1 MEHFTVFCL
10 PGIHLFGCEAGC
22 ELQAQALERRA
33 RPGYSRAQP
42 MSAAAYVFLAC
53 ASFVGSPHH
62 HLVGRLGTPLLRQP
76 VAAVRWHRIEPPQA
90 ATPAADWTR
99 RRAQRTP
106 AASLVYKAEEPTPM
120 VELYA
125 NGQVNQYSSTL
136 VAMRGR
142 YKLSG
147 RDKRLLRSSTR
158 VLAPRE
164 GYILFDFGDL
174 KGVLQHDR
182 VTLVGAD
189 RPAVTALAAEVKQR
203 LVLDDTA
210 DPTQRE
216 EAPFEVRVI
225 ECMLEQT
232 YALLEESLQRL
243 SALVTSTLAELTDP
257 SQQSEARREAA
268 LGRLLPLQISLNSLG
283 ARTERLAS
291 VLEEV
296 LDNEEDLKDFALTRR
311 HNQLLQDEWERLEQ
325 NPPTEAPDGGR
336 GDDAL
341 EFVRELSAAAAAAA
355 EAEAA
360 AAAAATGAA
369 GAARAATSAEAEV
382 EEAEEEEELVET
394 LIEVYN
400 SRLDSL
406 NDRIEELATNIETT
420 QGTLE
425 LQLDNER
432 NRIARLELTLNMA
445 GLCVGVSA
453 MVSGFFGMNLASG
466 VETVPFGFVVATACS
481 LLLSFGMFAACT
493 RRYRVLSSQ
502 QRSRLQDVQAL
513 KSVLANVDGVA
524 LLLRNRPATDLRRLL
539 TGSGVPPM
547 NERELT
553 LLQGILEEAKELPE
567 PALSPAHA

>member
-1 MEHFTVFCL
+1 
-10 PGIHLFGCEAGC
+10 
-22 ELQAQALERRA
+22 
-33 RPGYSRAQP
+33 
-42 MSAAAYVFLAC
+42 MSAHAASYLFLAC

-62 HLVGRLGTPLLRQP
+62 QLVGRLGAPLLRHLRQQP
-76 VAAVRWHRIEPPQA
+76 PA
-90 ATPAADWTR
+90 AADWR
-99 RRAQRTP
+99 RRAQRAP
-106 AASLVYKAEEPTPM
+106 EVSLIYKAEEPTPM

-125 NGQVNQYSSTL
+125 NGQVNQYASTL

-243 SALVTSTLAELTDP
+243 SALVTSTLGELTDP

-311 HNQLLQDEWERLEQ
+311 HNQLLQEEWERLEQ
-325 NPPTEAPDGGR
+325 QPPTDQPDGGR
-336 GDDAL
+336 GDDGL
-341 EFVRELSAAAAAAA
+341 EFVRELSTAAAAEGEAAAAATATGATRAAAATSAAAAAAA
-355 EAEAA
+355 AAAAVAAAEAEA
-360 AAAAATGAA
+360 
-369 GAARAATSAEAEV
+369 

-394 LIEVYN
+394 LIDVYN

-406 NDRIEELATNIETT
+406 NDRIKELATNIETT

-481 LLLSFGMFAACT
+481 LLLSFGMFAAC
-493 RRYRVLSSQ
+493 RRRFRVLSSQ

-539 TGSGVPPM
+539 TGSGAPPM
-547 NERELT
+547 SERELT
-553 LLQGILEEAKELPE
+553 LLQGILEEAAELPE
-567 PALSPAHA
+567 PPLSLAHV